1 MLLSTVIPYHSLKNC
16 NLELFN
22 LRKHLYAPAGTI
34 FLY

>member
-16 NLELFN
+16 NLELF